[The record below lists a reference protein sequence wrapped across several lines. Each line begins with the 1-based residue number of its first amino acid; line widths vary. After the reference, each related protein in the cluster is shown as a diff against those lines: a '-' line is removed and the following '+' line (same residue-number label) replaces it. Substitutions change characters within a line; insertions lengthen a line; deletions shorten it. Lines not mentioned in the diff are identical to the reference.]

1 MSNTTTKVLAG
12 CGVGCLLVTVVLVGV
27 GWMGYRWARLAAEA
41 VETAGR
47 TENELEEMYG
57 RARDFQPPTDEWAPA
72 DRLDAFLA
80 VRQSLAPQRMA
91 LSEAIGELA
100 VTDREG
106 GVVDGLRAARAGVRL
121 APRTLEFASARN
133 RALLDEAMGLGEY
146 TWFYWLT
153 YYAWLG
159 HSADDSLLHD
169 IMAERADS
177 QGGVEMH
184 FDAGLEPDRISWRL
198 RRDIRAMLRTL
209 ETEIASDPEQTWL
222 RELVSAELEALEV
235 DQARVP
241 WQDGLPDALASGL
254 EPYRERL
261 EESYSPAT
269 NPFELLE
276 LD

>member
-1 MSNTTTKVLAG
+1 MSKTTTKVLAG

-47 TENELEEMYG
+47 TEHQLEEQYG
-57 RARDFQPPTDEWAPA
+57 KVRSFHPPADGWVSA
-72 DRLDAFLA
+72 DRLEAFLA
-80 VRQSLAPQRMA
+80 VRDSVAPQRAA
-91 LSEAIGELA
+91 LSEAISGLVA
-100 VTDREG
+100 TLGEG
-106 GVVDGLRAARAGVRL
+106 GLVSGLQAARAGLRL
-121 APRTLEFASARN
+121 APPTFDFASTRN
-133 RALLDEAMGLGEY
+133 QALLDAEMGLGEY
-146 TWFYWLT
+146 TWLYWLT

-169 IMAERADS
+169 FMGERAGSHD
-177 QGGVEMH
+177 GIEMH
-184 FDAGLEPDRISWRL
+184 FGDEMDPERITWRL

-209 ETEIASDPEQTWL
+209 EAEIESDPERSSL
-222 RELVSAELEALEV
+222 RELVSAELAALEA

-241 WQDGLPDALASGL
+241 WQNGLPEALAVGL
-254 EPYRERL
+254 EPYRDRL

-276 LD
+276 FD